1 MTTSRLLRPLVAVVL
16 AVGVAGAG
24 GALAAPAKAPKPIKV
39 GPNLAP
45 NPSFEDAN
53 DATTI
58 DGNYN
63 PVPPKGW
70 ANEGLTVLFDY
81 KTSVGRTGKKM
92 VAISGALGGG
102 KQFCD
107 GSSGADK
114 CTANPAYSATSQL
127 DQGTRNSYSMRPF
140 WTTADGVPVVAGK
153 SYRFSAWAAMPSFN
167 PDAGVPGEGAA
178 TQIRWVN
185 AAGDGIAITEG
196 GKLVKEAGK
205 RILGFKLVTADL
217 TAPAGAVGAVLMLGH
232 TEYSHSGAQVAFDDV
247 SFNQLG

>member
-1 MTTSRLLRPLVAVVL
+1 MIKSRLLRPLVAVAL
-16 AVGVAGAG
+16 AASVAGAG
-24 GALAAPAKAPKPIKV
+24 GALAAPAKAPKL

-45 NPSFEDAN
+45 NPSFEESL

-63 PVPPKGW
+63 PVPPVGW

-107 GSSGADK
+107 GSSGADQ
-114 CTANPAYSATSQL
+114 CTGNPAYAATSQV

-140 WTTADGVPVVAGK
+140 WTTAEGVPVVAGK
-153 SYRFSAWAAMPSFN
+153 TYRFSAWASMPSFN

-178 TQIRWVN
+178 TQVRWLN
-185 AAGDGIAITEG
+185 AAGDGIGISEG
-196 GKLVKEAGK
+196 GKLLKQTGK

-217 TAPAGAVGAVLMLGH
+217 KVPAGAVGAVLMLGH

-247 SFNQLG
+247 SFQQVG

>member
-1 MTTSRLLRPLVAVVL
+1 MTASRLLRPLVAAVL
-16 AVGVAGAG
+16 CAGVAGAG
-24 GALAAPAKAPKPIKV
+24 GALAGPKAPKL

-45 NPSFEDAN
+45 NPSFEQAN

-63 PVPPKGW
+63 PVPPIGW
-70 ANEGLTVLFDY
+70 AHEGASVLFDY

-107 GSSGADK
+107 GSSGADQ
-114 CTANPAYSATSQL
+114 CTANPAYAGTSQV
-127 DQGTRNSYSMRPF
+127 DQGTRNTYSMRPF
-140 WTTADGVPVVAGK
+140 WTTADGIPVVAGK
-153 SYRFSAWAAMPSFN
+153 TYRFSAWAARPSFN

-178 TQIRWVN
+178 TQVRWLN
-185 AAGDGIAITEG
+185 AAGDGIAISEG
-196 GKLVKEAGK
+196 GKVVKGAK
-205 RILGFKLVTADL
+205 RVLGFALATADL
-217 TAPAGAVGAVLMLGH
+217 KAPAGAVGAVLMLGH

-247 SFNQLG
+247 SFQQVG

>member
-1 MTTSRLLRPLVAVVL
+1 MITPRLLRPLVAVVL
-16 AVGVAGAG
+16 AVGVVGAS
-24 GALAAPAKAPKPIKV
+24 GALAAPPKAPKL

-45 NPSFEDAN
+45 NPSFEQAN

-63 PVPPKGW
+63 PVPPTGW

-107 GSSGADK
+107 GSSGADQ
-114 CTANPAYSATSQL
+114 CTANPAYAATSQV

-140 WTTADGVPVVAGK
+140 WTTADGVPVVAGRT
-153 SYRFSAWAAMPSFN
+153 YRFSAWAAMPSFN

-178 TQIRWVN
+178 TQVRWLN
-185 AAGDGIAITEG
+185 AAGEGIGISEG
-196 GKLVKEAGK
+196 GKLVKVAGK
-205 RILGFKLVTADL
+205 RILGFKLVAADL
-217 TAPAGAVGAVLMLGH
+217 KAPAGAVGAVLMLGH

>member
-1 MTTSRLLRPLVAVVL
+1 MNTSRLLRPLVAVAL
-16 AVGVAGAG
+16 AASVVAAAGAT
-24 GALAAPAKAPKPIKV
+24 AAPAKAPKL

-45 NPSFEDAN
+45 NASFEQSF

-63 PVPPKGW
+63 PVPPVGW
-70 ANEGLTVLFDY
+70 DNEGATVLFDY

-107 GSSGADK
+107 GSTGADQ
-114 CTANPAYSATSQL
+114 CTGNPAYPATSQL
-127 DQGTRNSYSMRPF
+127 DNGTRNSYSMRPF
-140 WTTADGVPVVAGK
+140 WVTDKPIPVAAGK
-153 SYRFSAWAAMPSFN
+153 TYRFSAWAAMPSFN
-167 PDAGVPGEGAA
+167 PNAGVPGEGAA
-178 TQIRWVN
+178 TQIRWVD
-185 AAGDGIAITEG
+185 ASGKGIAIADG
-196 GKLVKEAGK
+196 GKLIKVAGK

-217 TAPAGAVGAVLMLGH
+217 KPPAGAAGAVLMLGH

-247 SFNQLG
+247 SFQQVG